1 MAKEHDELQ
10 AATEELTHSMTR
22 FLRALDAVG
31 DSEAA
36 SHLSP
41 GFVSNLERLSTRLD
55 GLEGL
60 GSS

>member
-1 MAKEHDELQ
+1 MS
-10 AATEELTHSMTR
+10 T

-41 GFVSNLERLSTRLD
+41 DLLTNLERLSARLD
-55 GLEGL
+55 GIEGL
-60 GSS
+60 GG